1 MLNISK
7 VLYFIIFLI
16 LASCTSNKEIKDEIV
31 EKDLES
37 QMIEVYK
44 EGLKRLDEGDNLYAA
59 KKFNEAEIL
68 YPQSSWAPQS
78 LLMASYAFY
87 EINFLQQA
95 IEELDRFIITYPN
108 HKHISYAYFLRAM
121 CYFELVVDEKKDLGP
136 LINSKKE
143 FKFIIQNYPNS
154 DFAIDAKYKLELID
168 NILAA
173 KEMYIGRYYLQRE
186 QWIAAINRF
195 KKVIT
200 YYDTTVYTAEALHR
214 LVEVNYKI
222 GLIDES
228 KKYASVLGYNYLSN
242 EWYKETYKI
251 YNKDY
256 SDLTLKVKKNKKSLL
271 KKFKS
276 LF

>member
-1 MLNISK
+1 
-7 VLYFIIFLI
+7 
-16 LASCTSNKEIKDEIV
+16 
-31 EKDLES
+31 
-37 QMIEVYK
+37 
-44 EGLKRLDEGDNLYAA
+44 
-59 KKFNEAEIL
+59 
-68 YPQSSWAPQS
+68 
-78 LLMASYAFY
+78 MASYAFY

-95 IEELDRFIITYPN
+95 IEELDRFIITYPK
-108 HKHISYAYFLRAM
+108 HKNISYAYFLRAM
-121 CYFELVVDEKKDLGP
+121 CYIELVVDEKKDLGP

-143 FKFIIQNYPNS
+143 FKFIIQKYPNS
-154 DFAIDAKYKLELID
+154 DFAIDSKYKLELID
-168 NILAA
+168 SILAA
-173 KEMYIGRYYLQRE
+173 KEMYIGRYYLQRK

-256 SDLTLKVKKNKKSLL
+256 ADPILKVKKNKKSLL

>member
-1 MLNISK
+1 MSNISK
-7 VLYFIIFLI
+7 VLCILIFLI
-16 LASCTSNKEIKDEIV
+16 LASCTSTKEIKDELV

-37 QMIEVYK
+37 QMIEVYNDA
-44 EGLKRLDEGDNLYAA
+44 LKNLEEGDNLYAA
-59 KKFNEAEIL
+59 KKFKEAEIL

-78 LLMASYAFY
+78 LLMASYAYY
-87 EINFLQQA
+87 EMNFLEKS
-95 IEELDRFIITYPN
+95 IMELDRFILTYPD
-108 HKHISYAYFLRAM
+108 HKHISYAYFLRAL

-143 FKFIIQNYPNS
+143 FKYIIQNFPSS

-173 KEMYIGRYYLQRE
+173 KEMYIGRYYLQRK

-200 YYDTTVYTAEALHR
+200 IYDTTVYTPEALHR
-214 LVEVNYKI
+214 LVEINYKI

-228 KKYASVLGYNYLSN
+228 KKYASILGYNYLSN
-242 EWYKETYKI
+242 QWYKETYKI
-251 YNKDY
+251 YNKNY
-256 SDLTLKVKKNKKSLL
+256 SDPVLQVKKNKKSLL
-271 KKFKS
+271 KKIKS

>member
-1 MLNISK
+1 MSNISK
-7 VLYFIIFLI
+7 VIYLIIFIIMT
-16 LASCTSNKEIKDEIV
+16 SCSSNKEVKDELV
-31 EKDLES
+31 EKDLEK

-44 EGLKRLDEGDNLYAA
+44 EGLKSLEEGDNLFAA

-78 LLMASYAFY
+78 LLMSSYAYY
-87 EINFLQQA
+87 EINFLNQA
-95 IEELDRFIITYPN
+95 IEELDRFIITYPD
-108 HKHISYAYFLRAM
+108 HKNISYAYFLRAM
-121 CYFELVVDEKKDLGP
+121 CYFESVVDEKKDLGP
-136 LINSKKE
+136 LLSSKKE
-143 FKFIIQNYPNS
+143 FKYIIQNYPNS
-154 DFAIDAKYKLELID
+154 DFAMDAKYKLELID

-173 KEMYIGRYYLQRE
+173 KEMYIGRYYLQRK

-200 YYDTTVYTAEALHR
+200 YYDTTVYTPEALHR

-222 GLIDES
+222 GLIEES
-228 KKYASVLGYNYLSN
+228 KKYASILGYNYLSN
-242 EWYKETYKI
+242 QWYKETYKI
-251 YNKDY
+251 YNQDY
-256 SDLTLKVKKNKKSLL
+256 SDPVLKIKKNKKSLL

>member
-1 MLNISK
+1 MT
-7 VLYFIIFLI
+7 
-16 LASCTSNKEIKDEIV
+16 SCSSNKEVKDELV
-31 EKDLES
+31 EKDLEK

-44 EGLKRLDEGDNLYAA
+44 EGLKSLEEGDNLFAA

-78 LLMASYAFY
+78 LLMSSYAYY
-87 EINFLQQA
+87 EINFLNQA
-95 IEELDRFIITYPN
+95 IEELDRFIITYPD
-108 HKHISYAYFLRAM
+108 HKNISYAYFLRAM
-121 CYFELVVDEKKDLGP
+121 CYFESVVDEKKDLGP
-136 LINSKKE
+136 LLSSKKE
-143 FKFIIQNYPNS
+143 FKYIIQNYPNS
-154 DFAIDAKYKLELID
+154 DFAMDAKYKLELID

-173 KEMYIGRYYLQRE
+173 KEMYIGRYYLQRK

-200 YYDTTVYTAEALHR
+200 YYDTTVYTPEALHR

-222 GLIDES
+222 GLIEES
-228 KKYASVLGYNYLSN
+228 KKYASILGYNYLSN
-242 EWYKETYKI
+242 QWYKETYKI
-251 YNKDY
+251 YNQDY
-256 SDLTLKVKKNKKSLL
+256 SDPVLKIKKNKKSLL